1 MNIKTVL
8 GAFLFFLLLMGS
20 LTLKSCSSD
29 SGSKKKSNNKTAKT
43 KITDYTDIYTEDLI
57 RQVFDVDDDIP
68 IEFEHKEK
76 ANMLTYKWETFN
88 EDAEKL
94 QFQVDFNAIDK
105 EKLGTDD
112 IDKIWEKQD
121 RIIFKEYALTNV
133 PNVGNKANWTEYGGG
148 QLRFATDDNIYFI
161 TTNSYHLKQGELGTV
176 WDRDNAIKKSK
187 ALAQEILKEL

>member
-1 MNIKTVL
+1 
-8 GAFLFFLLLMGS
+8 GS

-29 SGSKKKSNNKTAKT
+29 SGSKKKSNNKNAKT

-105 EKLGTDD
+105 ENLGTDD
-112 IDKIWEKQD
+112 IDEIW
-121 RIIFKEYALTNV
+121 
-133 PNVGNKANWTEYGGG
+133 
-148 QLRFATDDNIYFI
+148 
-161 TTNSYHLKQGELGTV
+161 
-176 WDRDNAIKKSK
+176 
-187 ALAQEILKEL
+187 